1 MKTRMKTSGTKTT
14 KTKTRKYLCVCLW
27 FSIIS
32 NKKTSFIV
40 CFSLSL
46 SLLTTCFPLLYHFK
60 SGNRSSFFGDGTDC
74 AVVVD
79 EGMPKVSKEIG
90 GGAFG
95 FSCCV
100 CGIAGI

>member
-1 MKTRMKTSGTKTT
+1 MKTSGTKTT

-32 NKKTSFIV
+32 NKTSFIV

-46 SLLTTCFPLLYHFK
+46 SLLTTRFPLLYHFK
-60 SGNRSSFFGDGTDC
+60 SGNRSSFFGEGTDC

-100 CGIAGI
+100 CGIDGI